1 MSLLLTTHT
10 WSLLEILLINCGAA
24 HTDSPQPYHQQ
35 CCLLP
40 TAQDSQLSW
49 QAAALWQPGPFQV
62 SVFSKG
68 YNWTLFQDHTDR
80 FFAVCWN
87 FWKCAFLFQNRR
99 TLPLIQPPNHNAHGM
114 DMLASA
120 CLCSTPFLLLLPP
133 RPLPKLYVLNW
144 HHWAPSPAEGWRE
157 ITDAQQRREWKRKRK
172 GGQLLNNN
180 ATPTPTP
187 PQISLLC
194 YIGKAK

>member
-114 DMLASA
+114 DMLAFA
-120 CLCSTPFLLLLPP
+120 CLCSTPFLLLPP
-133 RPLPKLYVLNW
+133 PPT
-144 HHWAPSPAEGWRE
+144 PSQVVCTELTSLSSQSCRRLE
-157 ITDAQQRREWKRKRK
+157 RDHRCSTERREWKRKRK

-180 ATPTPTP
+180 ATPPTP

>member
-114 DMLASA
+114 DMLAFA
-120 CLCSTPFLLLLPP
+120 CLCSTPFLLLPPPPDPFPSCMYWTDIIELP
-133 RPLPKLYVLNW
+133 VLQKAGERSQMLNRGG
-144 HHWAPSPAEGWRE
+144 SGKEKERE
-157 ITDAQQRREWKRKRK
+157 DSCSIIM
-172 GGQLLNNN
+172 
-180 ATPTPTP
+180 PPPHP

>member
-10 WSLLEILLINCGAA
+10 WSLFEILLINCGAA
-24 HTDSPQPYHQQ
+24 HWLTPTVSPAV
-35 CCLLP
+35 LP
-40 TAQDSQLSW
+40 ASHG
-49 QAAALWQPGPFQV
+49 PGFPVKLADCSPLATRIISV

-87 FWKCAFLFQNRR
+87 FWKCAFLLQNRR

-120 CLCSTPFLLLLPP
+120 CLCSASF
-133 RPLPKLYVLNW
+133 PLPAIPHPFPSCLYWTDITELPVLQKAGERSQM
-144 HHWAPSPAEGWRE
+144 HDGEEGVEKKKKGRR
-157 ITDAQQRREWKRKRK
+157 TVAQ
-172 GGQLLNNN
+172 
-180 ATPTPTP
+180 
-187 PQISLLC
+187 
-194 YIGKAK
+194 